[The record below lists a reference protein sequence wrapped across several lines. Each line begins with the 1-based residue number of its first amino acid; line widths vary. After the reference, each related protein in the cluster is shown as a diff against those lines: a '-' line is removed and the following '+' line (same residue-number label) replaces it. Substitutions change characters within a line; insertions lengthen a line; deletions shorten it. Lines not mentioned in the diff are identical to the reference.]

1 MGHDKLVRYKHEG
14 DKLLKI
20 TYNPYIG
27 VCPKCG
33 DGGLKSPREVTH
45 PRIMIG
51 EEVQRFSCN
60 ACDYSGTGD
69 KFGLSREPITPLK
82 VEIIEGTGVCPACG
96 AEHVSF
102 PNGSQR
108 YYAFTFGKYV
118 DYTYLKCRECEYRGT
133 IEKFGVEE

>member
-1 MGHDKLVRYKHEG
+1 MGVPKSIRYKHEDG
-14 DKLLKI
+14 KLFKI
-20 TYNPYIG
+20 HYPVFKG
-27 VCPKCG
+27 MCPKCG
-33 DGGLKSPREVTH
+33 DDGVKTSREITF
-45 PRIMIG
+45 PRIRNG
-51 EEVQRFSCN
+51 EKVQRFSCN

-82 VEIIEGTGVCPACG
+82 VEIIEGTGVCPVCG

-108 YYAFTFGKYV
+108 YYAFTFGKCV
-118 DYTYLKCRECEYRGT
+118 DYTYLKCRECGYRGT